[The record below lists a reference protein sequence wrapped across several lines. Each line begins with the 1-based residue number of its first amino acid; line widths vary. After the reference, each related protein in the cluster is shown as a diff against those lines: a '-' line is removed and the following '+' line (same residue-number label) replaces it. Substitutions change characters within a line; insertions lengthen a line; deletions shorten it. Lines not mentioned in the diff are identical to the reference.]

1 MMNTLIACGITVL
14 FSVWIYRLKNTI
26 EDLQTHVLAM
36 PQPNDVHGGHVHKEP
51 VHHQAMAPSP
61 RRPAPMTA
69 TLSAPPSGANTH
81 HADDPV
87 VRRGSDGIP
96 VWTISCD

>member
-14 FSVWIYRLKNTI
+14 FSVWIYRLKSII

-36 PQPNDVHGGHVHKEP
+36 PQLNDVHAHKEP
-51 VHHQAMAPSP
+51 VHSQVMAPPSP
-61 RRPAPMTA
+61 RRPAPMTT
-69 TLSAPPSGANTH
+69 TLSATPPVANTH
-81 HADDPV
+81 HDDDPV

>member
-1 MMNTLIACGITVL
+1 MTNTLIACGITVL
-14 FSVWIYRLKNTI
+14 FSVWIYRLKSTI

-36 PQPNDVHGGHVHKEP
+36 PQLNDVHAHKEP

-61 RRPAPMTA
+61 RRPPPMMA
-69 TLSAPPSGANTH
+69 ALSATPPVANTH